1 MIWCIIFALPAI
13 GIGQANNKANL
24 ANEYFNT
31 GEYEKAGTLYMGL
44 FEENEGNIFYFNR
57 YVQCLI
63 ETNDLEKAEKI
74 VRDEIKSSPDQLT
87 LYITLGNIF
96 ERNGQK
102 EKAEKE
108 YEKSI
113 NKLTP
118 DQNQITM
125 VANAFL
131 QLNKLDHAINTYQK
145 GEELTKIPSLYT
157 YNLAELNRRKGN
169 VPEMIRYYLKFLN
182 KEIRNMHSV
191 QTNLQR
197 YLQPA
202 DYEELQRQLYENI
215 QKDPSDATL
224 AEMLQWTFVT
234 MKSYGKALR
243 QAKALDRQFQEN
255 GARVYSVATI
265 AFNDEDYD
273 SAIEG
278 YTYVTENHSKN
289 SQYYIE
295 SKRGLLNA
303 KKAKVISRFNYT
315 KQDLETLEMEYRDFF
330 NIIGKNTQ
338 SAGLMLEYAEFE
350 ALYMNNLTEAIATL
364 EALKQYASLG
374 PEFIAQAKLNLGDYY
389 LMNGE
394 RWEASLLFS
403 QVDKDFKEGN
413 LGEYARY
420 RNAKLSY
427 YSGDFEWAQ
436 EQFKILKGATS
447 KLISNDAID
456 MSVFILDNLGLDT
469 TDATLKMFARADLLI
484 FQNKFEEAITILDS
498 VKILFPEHALE
509 DDIIYQKASI
519 YQKQKKYDL
528 AIVLLETLIE
538 KFPEEIKADD
548 SVFELATL
556 YEDVKAD
563 LEKAKSLYEKL
574 FTDYSGSSF
583 AVEAKKRY
591 RMLRGENL

>member
-1 MIWCIIFALPAI
+1 MLP
-13 GIGQANNKANL
+13 GIGFGQSNNKSNL

-44 FEENEGNIFYFNR
+44 FQENEGNIFYFNR

-63 ETNDLEKAEKI
+63 ETNDLDKAEKI
-74 VRDEIKSSPDQLT
+74 VREELKSSPDQLT
-87 LYITLGNIF
+87 LFITLGNIF

-108 YEKSI
+108 FEKSI
-113 NKLTP
+113 DKLTP

-125 VANAFL
+125 VANAFI
-131 QLNKLDHAINTYQK
+131 QLNKLDFAINTYKK

-169 VPEMIRYYLKFLN
+169 ISEMIYYYLKYLN
-182 KEIRNMHSV
+182 KETRNMHTV

-215 QKDPSDATL
+215 QKEPSDPTFP
-224 AEMLQWTFVT
+224 EMLQWTFVT

-243 QAKALDRQFQEN
+243 QAKALDRQLQEN

-278 YTYVTENHSKN
+278 YTYITESHSKN
-289 SQYYIE
+289 TQYYIE

-303 KKAKVISRFNYT
+303 KKAKVTSRFDYT
-315 KQDLETLEMEYRDFF
+315 KQDLETLEAEYRDFF

-350 ALYMNNLTEAIATL
+350 ALYMNNLSEAIATL
-364 EALKQYASLG
+364 EELKQFASLG

-519 YQKQKKYDL
+519 YQKQKKYDQ
-528 AIVLLETLIE
+528 AIVLLENLTE

-548 SVFELATL
+548 ALFELATL
-556 YEDVKAD
+556 YEDVKLD
-563 LEKAKSLYEKL
+563 IEKAKILYEKL

-591 RMLRGENL
+591 RLLRGENM

>member
-1 MIWCIIFALPAI
+1 MLP
-13 GIGQANNKANL
+13 GIGFGQSNNKSNL

-44 FEENEGNIFYFNR
+44 FQENEGNIFYFNR

-63 ETNDLEKAEKI
+63 ETNDLDKAEKI
-74 VRDEIKSSPDQLT
+74 VREELKSSPDQLT
-87 LYITLGNIF
+87 LFITLGNIF

-108 YEKSI
+108 FEKSI
-113 NKLTP
+113 DKLTP

-125 VANAFL
+125 VANAFI
-131 QLNKLDHAINTYQK
+131 QLNKLDFAINTYKK

-169 VPEMIRYYLKFLN
+169 ISEMIFYYLKYLN
-182 KEIRNMHSV
+182 KETRNMHTV

-215 QKDPSDATL
+215 QKEPSDPTFP
-224 AEMLQWTFVT
+224 EMLQWTFVT

-243 QAKALDRQFQEN
+243 QAKALDRQLQEN
-255 GARVYSVATI
+255 GARVYGVATI

-278 YTYVTENHSKN
+278 YTYITENHSKN
-289 SQYYIE
+289 TQYYIE

-303 KKAKVISRFNYT
+303 KKAKVTSRFDYT
-315 KQDLETLEMEYRDFF
+315 KQDLETLEAEYRDFF

-350 ALYMNNLTEAIATL
+350 ALYMNNLSEAIATL
-364 EALKQYASLG
+364 EELKQFASLG

-519 YQKQKKYDL
+519 YQKQKKYDQ
-528 AIVLLETLIE
+528 AIVLLENLTE

-548 SVFELATL
+548 ALFELATL
-556 YEDVKAD
+556 YEDVKLD
-563 LEKAKSLYEKL
+563 IEKAKILYEKL

-591 RMLRGENL
+591 RLLRGENM